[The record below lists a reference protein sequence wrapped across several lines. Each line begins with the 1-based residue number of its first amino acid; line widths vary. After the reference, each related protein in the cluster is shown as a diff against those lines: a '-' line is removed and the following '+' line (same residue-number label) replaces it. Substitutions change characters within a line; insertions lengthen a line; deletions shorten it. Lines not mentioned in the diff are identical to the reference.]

1 MDCLLAID
9 QGTTGTTALVLD
21 RTFRVLG
28 RATKDFRQIYPAKG
42 WVEHSLDDIWQS
54 VGTAVKAALANAQQ
68 LSADFS
74 TKNIAAIGITNQ
86 RETLCIFDRATGK
99 QLRNAIVWQC
109 KRSQDICDRLRK
121 RKVDI
126 TNATGLV
133 LDPYFSG
140 TKLTWVLENE
150 PEVASALR
158 KGSAVWGNIDT
169 YLLYRLTGGAAYAT
183 EASNASRTL
192 LLDLNK
198 GSWSSELAAAIDVGS
213 LPSSPEV
220 LPSFGAFG
228 KTKGCDFLPDGIPIT
243 GILGDQQAALLGQ
256 ACIKPGQA
264 KCTYGTGAFLLMN
277 IGEKVQHSKSGLLTT
292 IAWSEKGKLTYAFEG
307 SAFIA
312 GAAVQFLRDNLGF
325 FAKSSECEPLA
336 RSERAAPDIYFVPSL
351 SGLGAPYWDSRARGA
366 FLGLTRD
373 TTKGQM
379 TRAVLESLALQV
391 VDLVQS
397 MEVDSGQVTSELAVD
412 GGAAANNLLME
423 LQAGFGGFTVRRP
436 TNLESTAVG
445 AAAAAA
451 LGVGIFRTI
460 GDIANLAKGA
470 ETFRADLNPAVRQ
483 AALKGWSRAIEAV
496 RVFARE

>member
-21 RTFRVLG
+21 KNFQVLG
-28 RATKDFRQIYPAKG
+28 RATKDFRQIYPTKG

-54 VGTAVKAALANAQQ
+54 VGVAVKAAL
-68 LSADFS
+68 SAAEQRS
-74 TKNIAAIGITNQ
+74 PGISPKNIVALGITNQ
-86 RETLCIFDRATGK
+86 RETLCVFDRASGK

-109 KRSQDICDRLRK
+109 KRSQEICDRLRK
-121 RKVDI
+121 RQVDI
-126 TNATGLV
+126 GKATGLV

-150 PEVASALR
+150 PAVASALR
-158 KGSAVWGNIDT
+158 KGTAIWGNIDT
-169 YLLYRLTGGAAYAT
+169 YLLHRLTSGASYAT

-192 LLDLNK
+192 LLDLNC
-198 GSWSSELAAAIDVGS
+198 GAWSAELAAAIDVGTI
-213 LPSSPEV
+213 PGAPEL
-220 LPSFGAFG
+220 LPSFGLFG
-228 KTKGCDFLPDGIPIT
+228 KTRGCDFLPDGIPIT

-256 ACIKPGQA
+256 ACIQPGQA

-292 IAWSEKGKLTYAFEG
+292 IAWSDKGKLTYAFEG

-312 GAAVQFLRDNLGF
+312 GAAVQFLRDNLNF
-325 FAKSSECEPLA
+325 FAKSADCEA
-336 RSERAAPDIYFVPSL
+336 IAKAERGAPHVYFVPSL
-351 SGLGAPYWDSRARGA
+351 AGLGAPHWDSKARGA

-379 TRAVLESLALQV
+379 TRAVLESLAFQV
-391 VDLVQS
+391 VDIVRS
-397 MEVDSGQVTSELAVD
+397 MEVDSGQKMSELAVD

-423 LQAGFGGFTVRRP
+423 MQAGFGGFSVRRP
-436 TNLESTAVG
+436 SNLESTAVG

-451 LGVGIFRTI
+451 VGCGMFRSI
-460 GDIANLAKGA
+460 NDIASLAKSA
-470 ETFRADLNPAVRQ
+470 ETFKGAMEPEIRQ
-483 AALKGWSRAIEAV
+483 AALKGWNRAIDAV
-496 RVFARE
+496 RVFAQE